1 MHTNFTKDHKNAH
14 YLLITF
20 APSSGIGFYEL
31 EDKIYQFD
39 LVTEEDSA
47 LQGNELI
54 ALRMEFDQIE
64 LGFCFDSL
72 EDLLSFATREYLRD
86 KKDNYYIILFTR
98 HLSNDVRSQT
108 LQLLNAPEL
117 CKIPITYQYIPILK
131 EIADPQLVF
140 SIIQQAYSLQLM
152 NVKECMSKELH
163 EIIFSELIMQLF
175 ISESLSENTCNKNIS
190 ILLADYIS
198 VLEKIPESSLTS
210 FKFLLDTVERQIEKI
225 GSHEIHALEKIVSL
239 VQYESP
245 KIQFVFGMCYENLGR
260 HIEAIIAFDKALEIN
275 PKFTETWHGKGAAL
289 YKLGR
294 FDSAI
299 ECFDK
304 ALEINPNFI
313 EAWNNKGTALYNL
326 GKRDSAIECFDK
338 ALKLN
343 PEFTEARHNKRIALG
358 SIGRHQGAIES
369 ASVKPPKTN
378 PKL

>member
-1 MHTNFTKDHKNAH
+1 MRDHKNAH

-39 LVTEEDSA
+39 LVTEEDRV
-47 LQGNELI
+47 LQGHELI

-98 HLSNDVRSQT
+98 HLSNGVRSQT
-108 LQLLNAPEL
+108 LQLLNAPEFRE
-117 CKIPITYQYIPILK
+117 IPITYQYIPILK

-163 EIIFSELIMQLF
+163 EIIFSELIIKLF
-175 ISESLSENTCNKNIS
+175 ISESLSENTCNKNIL

-225 GSHEIHALEKIVSL
+225 WPQEIHGFEKIVSL
-239 VQYESP
+239 VQYE
-245 KIQFVFGMCYENLGR
+245 FGMYYENLGR
-260 HIEAIIAFDKALEIN
+260 HIEAIIAFDKALKIN
-275 PKFTETWHGKGAAL
+275 PKFTEAWHGKGAAL

-294 FDSAI
+294 FDSAM

-304 ALEINPNFI
+304 ALEINPNFV

-326 GKRDSAIECFDK
+326 GKRDSAMECFDK

-343 PEFTEARHNKRIALG
+343 PKFTEARHNKRIALG